1 MSLITNADLN
11 SISLDAEFRKSAS
24 ASRNRTAGALLEEL
38 ASSPGRTSFDV
49 FLSHSYRD
57 AQSLGANQL
66 LRLKILLERFG
77 LSVYVDWMVDG
88 DLDRNRVT
96 TATAARIRKRMDQSK
111 CLMFATSA
119 SSSSSKWMPWE
130 LGYKD
135 GSSNRVAILPI
146 VDQRKAKFFGQ
157 EYLGLYPYVT
167 KQNDTA
173 GRTKLWLEL
182 TDGRYVS
189 FDEWLRT
196 GRQPYKRAS

>member
-1 MSLITNADLN
+1 MPLITNADLN

-24 ASRNRTAGALLEEL
+24 ATRNASRRLEEL
-38 ASSPGRTSFDV
+38 AKTSGAKSFDV

-66 LRLKILLERFG
+66 LKLKVLLEKLG
-77 LSVYVDWMVDG
+77 LSVYVDWIVDG
-88 DLDRNRVT
+88 DLDRSQVT
-96 TATAARIRKRMDQSK
+96 TSTAARIRRRMDQSK

-135 GSSNRVAILPI
+135 GSSSRVAILPV
-146 VDQRKAKFFGQ
+146 VDQRKTKFYGQ
-157 EYLGLYPYVT
+157 EHLGLYPFVT
-167 KQNDTA
+167 KRNNTA

-182 TDGRYVS
+182 TNGRYIG

-196 GRQPYKRAS
+196 GKTPYRQAS